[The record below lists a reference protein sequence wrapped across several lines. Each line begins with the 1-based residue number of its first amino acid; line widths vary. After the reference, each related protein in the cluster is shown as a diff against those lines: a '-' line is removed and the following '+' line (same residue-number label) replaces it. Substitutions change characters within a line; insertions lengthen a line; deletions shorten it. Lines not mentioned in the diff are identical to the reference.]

1 VEAFQITKFPDYQIG
16 FSCQTAEGCAVPLRG
31 VVWRGDRLGALET
44 WLPDG
49 TIQTDW
55 RTKMADLQQLEEQIV
70 GLSLLDA
77 AELVKKLEARL
88 GVSAAAAAPV
98 MMAGGGAAGAAA
110 PVEEKTEF
118 AVVLKEVGANKINV
132 IKAVREV
139 TSLGLKE
146 AKDLVDG
153 APKTVK
159 EGVSKDEAETIK
171 KKFTD
176 AGAVVE
182 VK

>member
-1 VEAFQITKFPDYQIG
+1 
-16 FSCQTAEGCAVPLRG
+16 
-31 VVWRGDRLGALET
+31 
-44 WLPDG
+44 
-49 TIQTDW
+49 
-55 RTKMADLQQLEEQIV
+55 MADLQQLEEQIV

-77 AELVKKLEARL
+77 AALVKKLEERL

-98 MMAGGGAAGAAA
+98 MMAGGGGAAA
-110 PVEEKTEF
+110 AAPAEEKTEF
-118 AVVLKEVGANKINV
+118 TVVLKDVGANKINV

-159 EGVSKDEAETIK
+159 DGVSKEEAETIK
-171 KKFTD
+171 KKFAE
-176 AGAVVE
+176 AGATVE

>member
-1 VEAFQITKFPDYQIG
+1 
-16 FSCQTAEGCAVPLRG
+16 
-31 VVWRGDRLGALET
+31 
-44 WLPDG
+44 
-49 TIQTDW
+49 
-55 RTKMADLQQLEEQIV
+55 MADINAIADQIQGLTLLEASQLVRLLEE
-70 GLSLLDA
+70 
-77 AELVKKLEARL
+77 KL

-98 MMAGGGAAGAAA
+98 MVAGGGGGGAAVAPAA
-110 PVEEKTEF
+110 EEKTEF
-118 AVVLKEVGANKINV
+118 SVVLTAVGANKINV

-146 AKDLVDG
+146 AKDLVDS
-153 APKTVK
+153 APKPIK

-176 AGAVVE
+176 AGATVE

>member
-1 VEAFQITKFPDYQIG
+1 
-16 FSCQTAEGCAVPLRG
+16 
-31 VVWRGDRLGALET
+31 
-44 WLPDG
+44 
-49 TIQTDW
+49 
-55 RTKMADLQQLEEQIV
+55 MADLQRLEEQIV

-77 AELVKKLEARL
+77 AQLVKKLEERL

-98 MMAGGGAAGAAA
+98 MMAGGGGAAAGAAPA
-110 PVEEKTEF
+110 EEKTEF
-118 AVVLKEVGANKINV
+118 SVILKDVGANKINV

-153 APKTVK
+153 APKAVK
-159 EGVSKDEAETIK
+159 EGVSKEEAETIR

-176 AGAVVE
+176 AGATVE